1 MGLWRVLFL
10 SEVYS
15 HLSKSQGFSSGWK
28 VVELEVKFHEVSPA
42 VSGRAG
48 SQTEPAGAAS

>member
-10 SEVYS
+10 AKVNS

-28 VVELEVKFHEVSPA
+28 VVEFEVKFHGILPA
-42 VSGRAG
+42 VSGHAG
-48 SQTEPAGAAS
+48 S